1 MRKTLLN
8 QVECVIFGYSAEYLL
23 NLKGYEGNPL
33 KGGEIVNNYG

>member
-23 NLKGYEGNPL
+23 NVKACE
-33 KGGEIVNNYG
+33 VNY